1 MRTKQTSDSGHTIEV
16 NGAGYLFFALFLL
29 FAFSQNLLALISSNY
44 STAATLIFLTMKDI
58 TISFFVYYALSK
70 SFPKIGLLNFIILI
84 LAIIVICISVFSP
97 RFDVRQLRTALN
109 LHLLFLF
116 GLCLRNFVSQARVK
130 NLTIFLL
137 TTILLSGYIEH
148 FLLRSEDEYFFN
160 WAGFKNYYTIRE
172 GTTLN
177 LDPSGVP
184 GSWTSYDL
192 LTVFGPINRMASL
205 IILDPLLFSHAMTLP
220 AIYFAS
226 SGRYFYSLPFLIA
239 IGYSFSKGGYLVL
252 AIAAYFYLI
261 LQLRGIIF
269 KIVTSIAFLTVF
281 LAAATILSSHSS
293 AVQKHLEGLSGV
305 VPSLFTTPFGKGLGT
320 GGNLAIRELREKIGT
335 SNVDFSA
342 HGAESYFG
350 GIVHEFGLFGAAS
363 YMLFGY
369 LLFRSITNANNSWS
383 KAIQITATA
392 TWISGF
398 LAETPISMVGTG
410 YIFILACLKPTD
422 GHRAHSVEAK
432 VL

>member
-1 MRTKQTSDSGHTIEV
+1 MTTHENSRFAHEFTENS
-16 NGAGYLFFALFLL
+16 AGYIFFALFLL
-29 FAFSQNLLALISSNY
+29 AAFFQNILALISSNY
-44 STAATLIFLTMKDI
+44 SSTATSFFLIMKDAV
-58 TISFFVYYALSK
+58 ISIFVYYALAK
-70 SFPKIGLLNFIILI
+70 SFPRIGLLNFTILG
-84 LAIIVICISVFSP
+84 LAAIVICISLFSP
-97 RFDVRQLRTALN
+97 RFDVRELRTALN

-116 GLCLRNFVSQARVK
+116 GLCLRNFVSQSRVK
-130 NLTIFLL
+130 SLTIFLL

-148 FLLRSEDEYFFN
+148 FMLRSEDEYFFN
-160 WAGFKNYYTIRE
+160 WAGFKQYYIIRE

-220 AIYFAS
+220 AIYFVS
-226 SGRYFYSLPFLIA
+226 VKRYLLALPFMVAIA
-239 IGYSFSKGGYLVL
+239 YSFSKGGYLVL

-261 LQLRGIIF
+261 LQMKGITLKAI
-269 KIVTSIAFLTVF
+269 TSIAFLSVF
-281 LAAATILSSHSS
+281 FTAATILSSQSS

-305 VPSLFTTPFGKGLGT
+305 VSSIFTTPFGKGLGT

-350 GIVHEFGLFGAAS
+350 GIVHEFGVIGATG
-363 YMLFGY
+363 YLLFGY
-369 LLFRSITNANNSWS
+369 LLFRSIAKSNESWS

-422 GHRAHSVEAK
+422 GHQAHSVEAK